1 MGVLGLYSLR
11 SGRMSNMAS
20 LAPSR
25 QWRLRD
31 VPLAVVLLVW
41 VAFAASVF
49 FYFSDWFPVRHE
61 VAVKPQMYNSSRIT
75 NDNRLY
81 FGSIFIVPERGESC
95 WEFGLDNRTGKMW
108 DKGFVNCYEAISRS
122 VAGKNL
128 GGISS
133 ERLRAIS
140 KTFHPGGD

>member
-1 MGVLGLYSLR
+1 MT
-11 SGRMSNMAS
+11 S
-20 LAPSR
+20 LASSR
-25 QWRLRD
+25 HLSSRHWRLRD
-31 VPLAVVLLVW
+31 VPPAVVLLVW

-61 VAVKPQMYNSSRIT
+61 VAVKSQMHNASRVV
-75 NDNRLY
+75 DDDKLY
-81 FGSIFIVPERGESC
+81 SGSIFVVPERGDSC

-122 VAGKNL
+122 AAGKNL
-128 GGISS
+128 GGITG

-140 KTFHPGGD
+140 KTFHLGGE